1 MKITDNSQVTIDYTM
16 TLENGEVID
25 STQDLKPLTYTQG
38 TGEIM
43 AGLES
48 RLQGKKQGDTIE
60 VAVPAAEGFGD
71 VDPEAFIEIPKTD
84 IPPENLE
91 VGTILEGQGPQG
103 QSIEGTVVELKEK
116 TVIVDFNH
124 PLAGK
129 VLNFSITIVEVQ

>member
-48 RLQGKKQGDTIE
+48 RLQGKKQGETIE